1 MVKAVIFDMDGVL
14 IDTEKWLV
22 KYWCQ
27 AAREAGFPMEREH
40 ALAIRSLA
48 GEYANTYLKGIFGEQ
63 FSYWTIRE
71 RRKELMNR
79 HLKEHGIEKKPGAEE
94 VLDYLRGK
102 GIKTAVATA
111 TDPERAKKYLTE
123 IGIYD
128 KFDKVI
134 CATMVE
140 HGKPKPDIYLYA
152 CGQIGEKP
160 EDCLAVEDSPNGVR
174 SASSAGIRTIMVPD
188 LTEPDK
194 ETASLIFAKLHSLY
208 DIILW
213 MEDDERKL

>member
-40 ALAIRSLA
+40 ALSIRSLA
-48 GEYANTYLKGIFGEQ
+48 GEYANTYLKGIFGEN

-71 RRKELMNR
+71 RRKELMNA
-79 HLKEHGIEKKPGAEE
+79 HLKEYGIERKPGVEE
-94 VLDYLRGK
+94 VLDYLHDK
-102 GIKTAVATA
+102 GINTAVATA

-128 KFDKVI
+128 KFDKII

-152 CGQIGEKP
+152 CQQIGEKP
-160 EDCLAVEDSPNGVR
+160 EDCIAVEDSPNGVQ
-174 SASSAGIRTIMVPD
+174 SAVSAGLRTIMVPD
-188 LTEPDK
+188 LTEPDDK
-194 ETASLIFAKLHSLY
+194 TASIIYAKAHSLY
-208 DIILW
+208 DMILL
-213 MEDDERKL
+213 MEDDAGSM